1 MAIERAYLQ
10 AMEDQRALC
19 HELYAVTREQLASL
33 MTDDYERL
41 QTLLDKRQ
49 ALLDRLNPLAVF
61 PPDNWNRFSQADQD
75 RLTEAHAEM
84 DRLIRETIA
93 MDREARDR
101 MVSHRAELLH
111 AIREVQDGRQGLQG
125 YRQVLAPAPQIFDH
139 AQ

>member
-1 MAIERAYLQ
+1 MAIERADLK
-10 AMEDQRALC
+10 AMEEQRVLC

-49 ALLDRLNPLAVF
+49 ALLDRLNPLAAF
-61 PPDNWNRFSQADQD
+61 PPDNWDRFSQADQEC
-75 RLTEAHAEM
+75 LTDAHAEM

-111 AIREVQDGRQGLQG
+111 AIREVQDGRQALQG